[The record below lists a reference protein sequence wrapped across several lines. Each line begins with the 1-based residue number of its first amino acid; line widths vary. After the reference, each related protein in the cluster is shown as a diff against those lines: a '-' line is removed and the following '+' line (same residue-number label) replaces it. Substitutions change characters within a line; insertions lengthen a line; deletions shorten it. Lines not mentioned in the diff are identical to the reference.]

1 MKGMKVM
8 YDYNGKIKGI
18 IISAVGLALTIS
30 EKIHPWAVIS
40 RYTADEHLAFF
51 KWVALLGLVTIAYSK
66 EKLEDD
72 RSTAIRLRSLQIAY
86 MLQTAVILGM
96 ALTLSHSP
104 EPIDAS
110 ILFMMAAI
118 GVVMHLLLFHIGL
131 YFDDLWEYNDT
142 TTLGERLRNIGRN
155 KWSLLV
161 YLAISGAMLLSLTIF
176 A

>member
-1 MKGMKVM
+1 MKGMKIM

-18 IISAVGLALTIS
+18 IISAAGLALTIS
-30 EKIHPWAVIS
+30 EKLHPWAVLP
-40 RYTADEHLAFF
+40 RFTAEEHQAFF

-118 GVVMHLLLFHIGL
+118 GIVMHLLLFHIGL
-131 YFDDLWEYNDT
+131 YFDELWDYDDKS
-142 TTLGERLRNIGRN
+142 TLGERLRNIGSN

-161 YLAISGAMLLSLTIF
+161 YLLLSGLMLLSLTIF
-176 A
+176 S